1 MVNITYPEVANLQV
15 IATAPK
21 PADLRNIEFMQAA
34 ENTTL
39 DRVTYI
45 VKINLSNK
53 LPITSRG
60 FSIYL
65 DDYRISKY
73 SEFPGGI
80 YFKVYNP
87 RFFEEHAGKKLLFST
102 AGMTL
107 HDSGYQLP
115 SGAENTRNSFVVD
128 NLNALPT
135 QEEVL
140 RQ

>member
-1 MVNITYPEVANLQV
+1 MINITYPEVTNLQV
-15 IATAPK
+15 VATQPK
-21 PADLRNIEFMQAA
+21 SADLRNIEFMQAT

-39 DRVTYI
+39 DRITYI

-53 LPITSRG
+53 PQVTSRG

-65 DDYRISKY
+65 GDYRINKY

-87 RFFEEHAGKKLLFST
+87 RFFAEHTGKKLLFST
-102 AGMTL
+102 SGMTF

-115 SGAENTRNSFVVD
+115 SRAENARESFMIE

-140 RQ
+140 R